1 MGKMDIFDRLGDTI
15 VSVSKDATPKAKDLS
30 ELARIRMEMR
40 AKNDYLNKLYLEIGK
55 CYYELH
61 KDDECREFDDH
72 MQLIEESLE
81 SLEELKKQSGQ
92 IKGVASCS
100 VCGQNMPL
108 DAEFCSKCG
117 AKLEKPVNTETDE
130 NNETGESGEFHE
142 SGDSDENMEIIFED
156 EEAVSAGGMQEEAIQ
171 EKINIE
177 ITAEK
182 AEQ

>member
-15 VSVSKDATPKAKDLS
+15 VSVSKDATQKAKDLS

-55 CYYELH
+55 CCYELH

-81 SLEELKKQSGQ
+81 SLEELKRQAGQ

-130 NNETGESGEFHE
+130 SGESNE
-142 SGDSDENMEIIFED
+142 SVDSDEDMEIIFED

-177 ITAEK
+177 ITTEK